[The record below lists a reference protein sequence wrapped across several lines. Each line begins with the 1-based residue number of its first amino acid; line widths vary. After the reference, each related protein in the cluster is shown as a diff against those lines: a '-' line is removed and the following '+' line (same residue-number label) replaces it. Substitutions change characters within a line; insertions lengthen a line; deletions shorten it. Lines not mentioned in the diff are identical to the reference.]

1 MNIAQVFSDEKH
13 PSGVKEKQ
21 REYKYRFTVDTA
33 KNGDKR

>member
-13 PSGVKEKQ
+13 TSGNKEKP
-21 REYKYRFTVDTA
+21 REYKYRFTIDTA